1 MISIYRKIVMYI
13 FYIYISI
20 HVCGN
25 FVNTFKYN
33 IFNPNSVSNEEL
45 VLKLNI
51 MWTKYS
57 WKI

>member
-1 MISIYRKIVMYI
+1 MYI